1 MRGPISRTSA
11 KASVAR
17 HSSAGNYD
25 VEIFLRAVAC
35 IAAPGA
41 GPRTGIGLI
50 PRPGI
55 LTATQA
61 LPPTLTAL
69 DHRMPPK
76 KQKAAAANS
85 RALDAL
91 VRVLDLEPLEQ
102 NLYRGKT
109 QAQGWQRVYGG
120 LVLAQALVAATRT
133 VEPGRRPHSMH
144 GYFLLGGDPGTPIIY
159 DVERVRDGSSFN
171 TRLVK
176 AIQHGRPIFVLSVSF
191 HKEEHGYQHQ
201 TAMPDVPPPES
212 LPDLKELQERHADRL
227 PANLRGFWQRDK
239 PFEVRP
245 LDINRYLDR
254 AKAAP
259 RQSLWIRATGQLA
272 DDDSL
277 HRSLLAYASDFT
289 LLDTALIAHG
299 KLLFDTDIQLA
310 SISRDVAAC
319 AGAGRRLAALHAGEH
334 FCRQRARILPWQHLH
349 AIRHTRRFGHPGR
362 AHAIARHGICGQ
374 ISSKNRFLPDF

>member
-1 MRGPISRTSA
+1 
-11 KASVAR
+11 
-17 HSSAGNYD
+17 
-25 VEIFLRAVAC
+25 
-35 IAAPGA
+35 
-41 GPRTGIGLI
+41 
-50 PRPGI
+50 
-55 LTATQA
+55 
-61 LPPTLTAL
+61 
-69 DHRMPPK
+69 MPPK
-76 KQKAAAANS
+76 KQKATAANS

-102 NLYRGKT
+102 NLYRGQT

-171 TRLVK
+171 TRRVK

-201 TAMPDVPPPES
+201 TEMPDVPPPES

-310 SISRDVAAC
+310 SIDHAMW
-319 AGAGRRLAALHAGEH
+319 LHAPVRVDDWLLYTQESTFAGSARG
-334 FCRQRARILPWQHLH
+334 FCHGSIY
-349 AIRHTRRFGHPGR
+349 TRSGTLVASVTQEGLMRLRDTAFVV
-362 AHAIARHGICGQ
+362 
-374 ISSKNRFLPDF
+374 K